1 MYGRHFASRS
11 KLLEPLS
18 PLGLARWVGYDILR
32 DEVNPVRNSSPAIAG
47 LETERGTRRA
57 SAGAAG

>member
-1 MYGRHFASRS
+1 MYDRDFFTGSNP
-11 KLLEPLS
+11 LEPLS

-32 DEVNPVRNSSPAIAG
+32 GEVNPVRNSSPAIAG